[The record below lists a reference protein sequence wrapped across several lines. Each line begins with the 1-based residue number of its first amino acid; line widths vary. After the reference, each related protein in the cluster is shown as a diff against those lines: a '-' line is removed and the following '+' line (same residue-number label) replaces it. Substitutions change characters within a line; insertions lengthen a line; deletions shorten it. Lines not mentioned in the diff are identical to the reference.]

1 MVAFCQLCFKEIM
14 MMMMM
19 SYHYCQ
25 ILHYQFATGVLRSTN
40 HRNKG
45 DTSPSPAG
53 HAQYIERPD
62 TDFKGDV
69 QNVPL
74 YSVAASCYD

>member
-1 MVAFCQLCFKEIM
+1 MIAFCQLCFKEIM
-14 MMMMM
+14 MMMVVM

-40 HRNKG
+40 RSTG

-53 HAQYIERPD
+53 HAQHIERPD

-69 QNVPL
+69 
-74 YSVAASCYD
+74 